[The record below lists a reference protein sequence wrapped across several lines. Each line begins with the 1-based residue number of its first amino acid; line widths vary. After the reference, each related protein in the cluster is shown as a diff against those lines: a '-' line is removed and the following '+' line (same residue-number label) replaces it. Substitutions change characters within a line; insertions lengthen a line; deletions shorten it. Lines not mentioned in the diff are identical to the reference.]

1 MGDERMS
8 LRLDRERLPL
18 VIVVIMVLVIGLPL
32 LFYPFG
38 RDQGIHA
45 YVAASW
51 LDGQV
56 PYKDVWVQ
64 KGPLAFVPH
73 LLSIAVFGRTEWA
86 IRVLDLA
93 WQIVSSW
100 LIYRLVRRRLST
112 SGALLAVF
120 FYLLLYFAIDFWNT
134 SHAEGFLLPFLLLG
148 VDLYDRARVLPISGK
163 QRVLIFFSGLAV
175 SVTPWFK
182 QTSLVFIAAIFFW
195 LTIDVLHAERR
206 SRRSWLERAAIFG
219 SGVLSFSLLMI
230 IFLALQGML
239 APMVDVLR
247 YSIGS
252 YPNYSPLNQIGDLW
266 QATFDWARLRGGLIL
281 LFLAGSGIVL
291 LQRDQ
296 RQRWLGITLLAG
308 AGLAGVYAQ
317 RRLWDYHWIS
327 TLPFMAMIAAA
338 AAIIIIDWLADRK
351 NGWVKWLLAA
361 GFLIVITASSGPLL
375 RTHAENFGRLSRTIF
390 GGLDREHYLE
400 EVGMAGEARA
410 AEYLDQRVAQEDPI
424 FIWGHYALLYY
435 LTGRHNPT
443 RFAMDPPLSLE
454 HPQQKAWQTEAL
466 SDLEADPPS
475 YILVATGDI
484 TPFEPQP
491 SSRQLV
497 QFPELAAFIDSN
509 YYLSET
515 LAGFEV
521 YVRREP
527 PEHIVNAHL
536 GDDIRLVGYY
546 DTLLLD
552 VRPEGEVSITLQW
565 QADRTPDA
573 DYSVFI
579 HLMDWSV
586 PRVVAQSDSYPAQGR
601 RPTSTWQPGET
612 IFDTHTFSLPDDL
625 PSGQYELITGMYL
638 LDTLERLPIPEG
650 DRDYIPLLQLSSAG
664 PDS

>member
-1 MGDERMS
+1 MS
-8 LRLDRERLPL
+8 IRLDRRRLPL
-18 VIVVIMVLVIGLPL
+18 VLIVVMVLVIGLPS

-51 LDGQV
+51 LDGQM

-93 WQIVSSW
+93 WQIVSGW
-100 LIYRLVRRRLST
+100 LIYRIARRRLST
-112 SGALLAVF
+112 SGSLLAVF
-120 FYLLLYFAIDFWNT
+120 FYLLLYFTIDFWNT

-148 VDLYDRARVLPISGK
+148 LDLYDRARLLPISSR
-163 QRVLIFFSGLAV
+163 QRALIFFSGLAA

-182 QTSLVFIAAIFFW
+182 QTSLVFIAAIFLW
-195 LTIDVLHAERR
+195 MTADLLCDERR
-206 SRRSWLERAAIFG
+206 SLRLWLERTALFG
-219 SGVLSFSLLMI
+219 AGVLAFSLLMI
-230 IFLALQGML
+230 LFLAVQGML

-247 YSIGS
+247 YSIGA
-252 YPNYSPLNQIGDLW
+252 YPNYSPLTEIGDLW

-281 LFLAGSGIVL
+281 LFLAGLGIVL
-291 LQRDQ
+291 LRRDR
-296 RQRWLGITLLAG
+296 RQKWLGIVLLAG
-308 AGLAGVYAQ
+308 AGLVGIYAQ

-338 AAIIIIDWLADRK
+338 ATITVIDWLVNRK
-351 NGWVKWLLAA
+351 NRWVKWLLAA
-361 GFLIVITASSGPLL
+361 GLLILITASSGPLF
-375 RTHAENFGRLSRTIF
+375 RTYAENYGRLSGYLF
-390 GGLDREHYLE
+390 GGLDRDRYLE
-400 EVGMAGEARA
+400 EIGMALEARA
-410 AEYLDQRVAQEDPI
+410 ADYLDQRVAQDDPI
-424 FIWGHYALLYY
+424 FIWGHYALIYY

-454 HPQQKAWQTEAL
+454 HPQQKAWQKEAL
-466 SDLEADPPS
+466 SDLEDDPPS

-491 SSRQLV
+491 SSRQLP
-497 QFPELAAFIDSN
+497 QFPGLAAFIDDN

-515 LAGFEV
+515 LDGFDV

-527 PEHIVNAHL
+527 PEQIVNARL
-536 GDDIRLVGYY
+536 GDDIRLVGF
-546 DTLLLD
+546 DADLLD
-552 VRPEGEVSITLQW
+552 VKPEGEISITLQW
-565 QADRTPDA
+565 QADRTPEA
-573 DYSVFI
+573 NYTVFV
-579 HLMDWSV
+579 HLIDWSG

-612 IFDTHTFSLPDDL
+612 IFDTHTFTLPGDL
-625 PSGQYELITGMYL
+625 PPGQYELITGMYL
-638 LDTLERLPIPEG
+638 LETLERLPVSEG
-650 DRDYIPLLQLSSAG
+650 DRDYIPLLQLSATR
-664 PDS
+664 PDP